1 MFGYFNKIYQGSWY
15 TKILSLNA
23 RKPLLMSFFCTFGA
37 QAIEV
42 EFNSAFLP
50 DVDLSLY
57 QTGNPVMSGQYRA
70 DVLLNGQLMFRQN
83 IQINSQKDGRNPVIC
98 VTRPLLEQLGVDITK
113 LLAEAESSSNEDCQ
127 SLPNIIPDASADFTP
142 ENHILNISIPQAF
155 LLRTPRGYV
164 NPELW
169 DQGITAA
176 LFSYQLNS
184 YRNRTSRSNDDSA
197 FGGLTAGFNVGSWR
211 FRHKGSISWQRNVAN
226 DYSFLHAHAETEDGA
241 LENQLT
247 TAGVNNNQSRF
258 TYRSSNSYLQR
269 DVTALKSQLTLGES
283 NTSGEI
289 FDTLPY
295 RGIQLASDDRMVP
308 FSMRGYAPVIR
319 GVARSNARV
328 TISQAGNLLQ
338 QTTVSPGAFIINDL
352 YAIGYGGDLHV
363 TVLEDDGAEH
373 SFIVPY
379 ASVSQLLRPETM
391 RFSLTAGEYHNNF
404 SDQHAKLLQGTLQYG
419 LNNTFTVFTGA
430 QFSNYYTATLGGLA
444 FGTPIGAI
452 AIDITHAETKL
463 AADAKKGQS
472 IRLSYSKNFH
482 STGSNFTLAAYRFS
496 KRNFLDFN
504 NAMQLLHG
512 ESKGFDT
519 SWQTPIRSRLSLTA
533 NQDMGGWG
541 QLAISGFTQRYW
553 SRAESDLQYQFS
565 YSNQYKQLSYSFSAN
580 RNRTETGKMEN
591 SLMLA
596 INLPLDFAGG
606 SAFRPQLTAQVGRDP
621 YGHFRQQASLSG
633 SAGEDRQYN
642 YSASI
647 SRDGASNSNNTALSG
662 QYTGAHSTLSAS
674 LGHGKGYSSASLG
687 ASGTMVAHVG
697 GITLSPYQG
706 ETMALLS
713 APGAKGARVMGYSSL
728 RLDSKGNAL
737 VPYLRAYEL
746 NEVAID
752 PRGSSVN
759 VELNESSQQVV
770 PRAGAVVRL
779 QYGTNQGRA
788 LLLTVHQDDGSALP
802 FGASVVDDEGNS
814 VGMVGQGG
822 QLYARIK
829 PETRQLLVKWGTEAH
844 QQCALVIPAVADDE
858 SHLQQANALC
868 SPSQQVTEGTPTA
881 DTLKVAL

>member
-1 MFGYFNKIYQGSWY
+1 MFGYFNKVFKGSWY
-15 TKILSLNA
+15 TKTLSLNA
-23 RKPLLMSFFCTFGA
+23 PKSLLMSFFFTSGA

-70 DVLLNGQLMFRQN
+70 DILLNDQLTFRQT
-83 IQINSQKDGRNPVIC
+83 IQINSQENGRNPVVCI
-98 VTRPLLEQLGVDITK
+98 TRSLLQQLGVNVAK
-113 LLAEAESSSNEDCQ
+113 LLAKAEASTNEECQ

-142 ENHILNISIPQAF
+142 DNHILNISIPQAF
-155 LLRTPRGYV
+155 LLRTARGHV

-184 YRNRTSRSNDDSA
+184 YRNRTSRGNDDSA

-226 DYSFLHAHAETEDGA
+226 DYSFLHAHTESEDAA

-247 TAGVNNNQSRF
+247 TNSINNNQSRF
-258 TYRSSNSYLQR
+258 NYRSTNSYLQR
-269 DVTALKSQLTLGES
+269 DVAALKSQLTLGES

-308 FSMRGYAPVIR
+308 LSMRGYAPVIR

-328 TISQAGNLLQ
+328 TISQAGNLLH

-363 TVLEDDGAEH
+363 TVLEADGSEH

-404 SDQHAKLLQGTLQYG
+404 SEQHAKLLQGTLQYG
-419 LNNTFTVFTGA
+419 LNNTFTIFAGA

-444 FGTPIGAI
+444 FGTPIGAM

-463 AADAKKGQS
+463 AADVPKGQS

-519 SWQTPIRSRLSLTA
+519 SWQTPTRSRLSLTA

-541 QLAISGFTQRYW
+541 QLAVSGYTQRYW
-553 SRAESDLQYQFS
+553 NRAKSDLQYQFS
-565 YSNQYKQLSYSFSAN
+565 YSNQYKHLSYSFSAN

-591 SLMLA
+591 NLMLA
-596 INLPLDFAGG
+596 INLPLDFSAG
-606 SAFRPQLTAQVGRDP
+606 SAFRPQLTAQIGRDP
-621 YGHFRQQASLSG
+621 YGHFRQHASLSG
-633 SAGEDRQYN
+633 NTGEERQYN

-662 QYTGAHSTLSAS
+662 QYTGAHSMLSAS
-674 LGHGKGYSSASLG
+674 LGHGKGYTSMSLG
-687 ASGTMVAHVG
+687 ASGTMVAHAG
-697 GITLSPYQG
+697 GITLSPYHG

-737 VPYLRAYEL
+737 IPYLRAYEL
-746 NEVAID
+746 NEVGID

-759 VELNESSQQVV
+759 VELTETSQQVV
-770 PRAGAVVRL
+770 PRAGAVVHLR
-779 QYGTNQGRA
+779 YGTSQGRA
-788 LLLTVHQDDGSALP
+788 LLLSVRLEDGSVLP
-802 FGASVVDDEGNS
+802 FGAAVTDSEGNP

-829 PETRQLLVKWGTEAH
+829 PETLHLLSNWGSKAH
-844 QQCALVIPAVADDE
+844 QQCLLVLPPATKDV
-858 SHLQQANALC
+858 SQLQQLDAVC
-868 SPSQQVTEGTPTA
+868 SSGKQMVEKTA
-881 DTLKVAL
+881 PNNDEKAPL